1 MRPDFEKL
9 SVEKAFRLFKEWGFL
24 IEQGPRC
31 GQVTPVL
38 EGPDH
43 RSYYVYEATDL
54 PQMAAAILD
63 VRWRTCAMMSP
74 VLDVQ

>member
-9 SVEKAFRLFKEWGFL
+9 SVEKALRLFKQWGFL
-24 IEQGPRC
+24 IEQGPRR
-31 GQVTPVL
+31 GQVTLML

-43 RSYYVYEATDL
+43 RSYYVCEAAHL

-63 VRWRTCAMMSP
+63 VRWRNCAMMSP

>member
-9 SVEKAFRLFKEWGFL
+9 SVEKALRLFKQWGFL

-31 GQVTPVL
+31 GQVTLML

-43 RSYYVYEATDL
+43 RSYYVCEATHL
-54 PQMAAAILD
+54 PQMAASCLR
-63 VRWRTCAMMSP
+63 VRWRRVATISP